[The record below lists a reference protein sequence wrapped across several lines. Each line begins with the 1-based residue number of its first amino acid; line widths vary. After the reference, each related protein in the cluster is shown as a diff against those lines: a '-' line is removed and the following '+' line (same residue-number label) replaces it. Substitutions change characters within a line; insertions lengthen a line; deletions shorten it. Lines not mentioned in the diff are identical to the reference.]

1 MYTPIKRT
9 ANDSFTHLK
18 RRIVGLERR
27 VAYYQSEY
35 GEMKLEKQKAEA
47 ERDNALDLRD
57 SIERKLLC
65 EVRDLREALEW
76 YANADHY
83 INLLDDDCGKR
94 ARDALAGEVSDD

>member
-9 ANDSFTHLK
+9 ASDSFTHLK

-76 YANADHY
+76 YGGVECACV
-83 INLLDDDCGKR
+83 LDDYGKR
-94 ARDALAGEVSDD
+94 ARDVLVGGGE

>member
-9 ANDSFTHLK
+9 ASDSFTHLK

-65 EVRDLREALEW
+65 EVRDLREALEKIIGQH
-76 YANADHY
+76 DPSVVTLRD
-83 INLLDDDCGKR
+83 I